1 MMDTTD
7 TSTQTPAAN
16 EGNKRTV
23 LITIVIALVL
33 IGALWVWK
41 SIEIGHLK
49 EQAATENQALKKAA
63 DEKIVQVHS
72 DHLKL
77 LAKPFVWALRTE
89 MLQGNLNQ
97 VNLYMSDL
105 VKEKNIQRVVIAN
118 NKGIIVASTN
128 KKDEGQQFATIGKA
142 AAAATDET
150 SIEAAGHVLT
160 MTSPVMGFNNRLGT
174 LLIRYA
180 VPDTALN

>member
-1 MMDTTD
+1 MDTTD
-7 TSTQTPAAN
+7 TSTQTLTAN
-16 EGNKRTV
+16 NGNKRPV
-23 LITIVIALVL
+23 LITIMIALVL

-41 SIEIGHLK
+41 SIEIKNLK
-49 EQAATENQALKKAA
+49 EKAATENQALKKAA
-63 DEKIVQVHS
+63 DEKIMQVHN

-105 VKEKNIQRVVIAN
+105 VKERNIQRIVIAN
-118 NKGIIVASTN
+118 TKGTIVASTN
-128 KKDEGQQFATIGKA
+128 KKDEGQPFSTVGKA
-142 AAAATDET
+142 VATATDET
-150 SIEAAGHVLT
+150 SVESEGHVLT
-160 MTSPVMGFNNRLGT
+160 MTSPIMGFNNRLGT

-180 VPDTALN
+180 VPATALN